1 MDKDIKKSISATDKD
16 AQYDEKAKNLLGH
29 KIILAHI
36 LVKTIDEFKG
46 MNPKDV
52 VQYIEGEPYISR
64 VPVDAGSTNV
74 EKEQDGEKVIG
85 LNTEN
90 SELNEGL
97 ARFDI
102 IFYVWMKDGLSQ
114 VIVNIEAQKAEPSA
128 YDIINRAV
136 FYVSRMISSQ
146 KGREFVKS
154 NYNDIKR
161 VYSIWIC
168 MNMSQNCMN
177 YIHFTQE
184 SVVGT
189 YQWKGDIA
197 LANIVLIDLAE
208 DLPEKEERYELHRLL
223 GALLSAKLN
232 VDEKFDIIG
241 NEFDIPLESDIRKDV
256 NDMCNLSQGIKEQAY
271 AEGTE
276 NGIVKGVAIG
286 KQEGITIGKQE
297 GITIGKRE
305 GIAETI
311 VKMYRKGYEA
321 EQISDILDME
331 VEEVREI
338 IENK

>member
-52 VQYIEGEPYISR
+52 VQYIEGEPYIST
-64 VPVDAGSTNV
+64 VPVDAGSTN
-74 EKEQDGEKVIG
+74 GEKVIG

-90 SELNEGL
+90 SELHEGL

-102 IFYVWMKDGLSQ
+102 IFYVRMKDGLSQ

-146 KGREFVKS
+146 KGREFVNS

-197 LANIVLIDLAE
+197 LANIVLIGLAE

-241 NEFDIPLESDIRKDV
+241 NEFDIPSESNIRKDV

-271 AEGTE
+271 VEGTE
-276 NGIVKGVAIG
+276 NGIAIG

-297 GITIGKRE
+297 GI
-305 GIAETI
+305 AETI
-311 VKMYRKGYEA
+311 IKMSRKGYEA
-321 EQISDILDME
+321 EQISDILDMTA
-331 VEEVREI
+331 EEVREI
-338 IENK
+338 IENE

>member
-1 MDKDIKKSISATDKD
+1 M
-16 AQYDEKAKNLLGH
+16 
-29 KIILAHI
+29 
-36 LVKTIDEFKG
+36 
-46 MNPKDV
+46 
-52 VQYIEGEPYISR
+52 
-64 VPVDAGSTNV
+64 
-74 EKEQDGEKVIG
+74 
-85 LNTEN
+85 
-90 SELNEGL
+90 
-97 ARFDI
+97 
-102 IFYVWMKDGLSQ
+102 
-114 VIVNIEAQKAEPSA
+114 QKAEPSA

-146 KGREFVKS
+146 KGREFVNS

-189 YQWKGDIA
+189 YQWKGDID
-197 LANIVLIDLAE
+197 LANIVLIGLAE

-241 NEFDIPLESDIRKDV
+241 NEFDIPLESNIRKDV

-286 KQEGITIGKQE
+286 K
-297 GITIGKRE
+297 RE

-311 VKMYRKGYEA
+311 IKMSRKGYEA
-321 EQISDILDME
+321 EQISDILDMTA
-331 VEEVREI
+331 EEVREI
-338 IENK
+338 IENE